1 MRRFF
6 SASAIATK
14 TLWQSATVSAHGD
27 FPCEENLFTRW
38 GISSL
43 LPKHLILLLLLVL
56 TACATQ
62 SFVPIVSRSAKVQR
76 FPGDGM
82 SDEYV
87 RYVEQGR
94 EYLRLG
100 RFDLAEGYFEV
111 ASHEQFFEMSNY
123 GVWIELAEVHCRNG
137 NTVEGLAVLA
147 DYDMALDV
155 DIGKESCVDEWHPKY
170 DSPPNPRM
178 SMRVFGELCGALIP
192 HLSSVILSDED
203 RRKNQAMYLDM
214 KAESAVLARSCEDI
228 SSVR

>member
-6 SASAIATK
+6 LASAIATK
-14 TLWQSATVSAHGD
+14 ILWQSATVSARGD

-43 LPKHLILLLLLVL
+43 LPKHLILLLLLVM

-94 EYLRLG
+94 EYLRLR

-170 DSPPNPRM
+170 DSPPNLRM

-214 KAESAVLARSCEDI
+214 KAESAVLARSCEGI

>member
-1 MRRFF
+1 MIWKIW
-6 SASAIATK
+6 S
-14 TLWQSATVSAHGD
+14 
-27 FPCEENLFTRW
+27 
-38 GISSL
+38 
-43 LPKHLILLLLLVL
+43 LLLLLAL
-56 TACATQ
+56 AACAAEPVT
-62 SFVPIVSRSAKVQR
+62 PIVSRPAKIEP
-76 FPGDGM
+76 FLAEGM

-192 HLSSVILSDED
+192 HLSSLNLTDAE
-203 RRKNQAMYLDM
+203 RQKNQAIYREL
-214 KAESAVLARSCEDI
+214 KAESAVLARSCEGI